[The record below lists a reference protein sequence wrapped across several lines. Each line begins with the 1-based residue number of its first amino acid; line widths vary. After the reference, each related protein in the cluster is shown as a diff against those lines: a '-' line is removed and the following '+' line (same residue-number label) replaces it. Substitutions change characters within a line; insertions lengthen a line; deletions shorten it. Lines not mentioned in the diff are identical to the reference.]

1 MTLKRSRRKSPAVLG
16 SEQEPAENGSDHLH
30 ARVALLAYSLYEQRG
45 RKDGHDVEDWI
56 QAEQTVL
63 RQPNGRGS
71 RNRAGHERHDDS
83 RRP

>member
-1 MTLKRSRRKSPAVLG
+1 MTLKRSRRKFPAVPG
-16 SEQEPAENGSDHLH
+16 SEQEPAENGADHLY
-30 ARVALLAYSLYEQRG
+30 ARVAQLAYSLYEQRG

-71 RNRAGHERHDDS
+71 RNRAGQEPHDDS
-83 RRP
+83 QRP